1 LPQKVVRDIFDSLKG
16 RKVLTEPESKEVFKT
31 YGVPVVEGQMVK
43 TWEEAVVAAEK
54 LGFPVVLKIVSPDI
68 THKSDAKCVL
78 IGLNDVAEVK
88 RGFEQVMENAE
99 KFKRDANIQGVIV
112 QRMAPSGKE
121 VIVGMSKDPQF
132 GPALMFGLGGVM
144 VEVMRDVSFRVAP
157 LNKRDALEMIREI
170 RGYPVLE
177 GARGGEPAD
186 IEALASI
193 LIAASKMAMEW
204 QEIKEF
210 DLNPVFAYSKGALA
224 VDARIILE

>member
-1 LPQKVVRDIFDSLKG
+1 MPQKVVRDIFDSLKG
-16 RKVLTEPESKEVFKT
+16 RKILTEPESKEVFKV
-31 YGVPVVEGQMVK
+31 YGVPVVEGQMAK

-170 RGYPVLE
+170 RGYPVLQ

-186 IEALASI
+186 IEALTNI

>member
-1 LPQKVVRDIFDSLKG
+1 
-16 RKVLTEPESKEVFKT
+16 
-31 YGVPVVEGQMVK
+31 
-43 TWEEAVVAAEK
+43 
-54 LGFPVVLKIVSPDI
+54 
-68 THKSDAKCVL
+68 
-78 IGLNDVAEVK
+78 LNDVAEVK

-99 KFKRDANIQGVIV
+99 KFKRDANIQGVV
-112 QRMAPSGKE
+112 VERMALPGKE

-170 RGYPVLE
+170 RGYPVLQ

-186 IEALASI
+186 IEALTNI